1 MIRRG
6 AEPGLGNPAGV
17 DRPQTKGVIYMEDT
31 VLMAQGDRITAISR
45 KDWEAG
51 LAAIKGH
58 VAAGLAFMTD
68 EHHRVRNFVVRELPG
83 IGSPLTPE
91 FIAESLNL
99 TVARV
104 KVILDELE
112 KHMTFL
118 FRNEAGAVA
127 WAYPVTVDPT
137 PHRISFD
144 TGESL
149 YAA

>member
-1 MIRRG
+1 M
-6 AEPGLGNPAGV
+6 
-17 DRPQTKGVIYMEDT
+17 KDT
-31 VLMAQGDRITAISR
+31 ILMASGEIFKEIPQ
-45 KDWEAG
+45 KDWEEG
-51 LAAIKGH
+51 LTAMVGN
-58 VAAGLAFMTD
+58 VVEGLAFMTQ
-68 EHHRVRNFVVRELPG
+68 EHHRVRNFAVRELPRV
-83 IGSPLTPE
+83 GSPLATK

-99 TVARV
+99 KVTQT

-118 FRNEAGAVA
+118 FRNEQGAVA

-137 PHRISFD
+137 PHRVRFS

>member
-1 MIRRG
+1 M
-6 AEPGLGNPAGV
+6 
-17 DRPQTKGVIYMEDT
+17 KDT
-31 VLMAQGDRITAISR
+31 ILMAKGESFTEIPR
-45 KDWEAG
+45 KDWEEQ
-51 LAAIKGH
+51 LNAIACH
-58 VAAGLAFMTD
+58 VEAGLAFMTQ
-68 EHHRVRNFVVRELPG
+68 EHHRVRNFAVRELPR
-83 IGSPLTPE
+83 IGSPLAPE

-99 TVARV
+99 TVTRT

-118 FRNEAGAVA
+118 FRNEQGAVA

-137 PHRISFD
+137 PHRTHFS

>member
-1 MIRRG
+1 M
-6 AEPGLGNPAGV
+6 
-17 DRPQTKGVIYMEDT
+17 KDT
-31 VLMAQGDRITAISR
+31 ILMANGEIFKEIPQ
-45 KDWEAG
+45 KDWEEG
-51 LAAIKGH
+51 LTAMAGH
-58 VAAGLAFMTD
+58 VVDGLAFMTQ
-68 EHHRVRNFVVRELPG
+68 EHHRVRSFVVRELPRVR
-83 IGSPLTPE
+83 SPLAAE

-99 TVARV
+99 TVTRT

-118 FRNEAGAVA
+118 FRNEQGAVA

-137 PHRISFD
+137 PHRVHFN